1 LNTDESIA
9 ATMTSMTPSIRDFVN
24 ESFHEHRPSFRTLLT
39 TWEKGSKGSFY
50 STATNPTLVK
60 AIQKQKSIRLK
71 EKMANASF
79 ASSISSLNLD
89 LIDEDTDNMEEE
101 SENAVDENPAA
112 ESMETNDENDKSTSL
127 EDILTDALHLD
138 NTTAVVTSDEEED
151 SPEKKKRR
159 KKRSPKFAT
168 EDFDSV
174 YKLGK
179 EVRVAE
185 SLTSGGGERK

>member
-1 LNTDESIA
+1 
-9 ATMTSMTPSIRDFVN
+9 
-24 ESFHEHRPSFRTLLT
+24 
-39 TWEKGSKGSFY
+39 
-50 STATNPTLVK
+50 
-60 AIQKQKSIRLK
+60 
-71 EKMANASF
+71 MANASF

-185 SLTSGGGERK
+185 GLTSDGGERK

>member
-1 LNTDESIA
+1 
-9 ATMTSMTPSIRDFVN
+9 
-24 ESFHEHRPSFRTLLT
+24 
-39 TWEKGSKGSFY
+39 
-50 STATNPTLVK
+50 
-60 AIQKQKSIRLK
+60 
-71 EKMANASF
+71 MANASF

-101 SENAVDENPAA
+101 SEYAVDENPAA

-168 EDFDSV
+168 EDFASCSM
-174 YKLGK
+174 
-179 EVRVAE
+179 RPPASRQ
-185 SLTSGGGERK
+185 SLCWVSCC